1 MNIFNELKKMDK
13 KILKLT
19 YVGFFCCIIISLIGC
34 MILSF
39 YHNTYIIFEY
49 YFGITL
55 LRLGIIFF
63 VGFIINAFSF
73 SRISKDIN

>member
-19 YVGFFCCIIISLIGC
+19 YIGFLCCIIISLIGC

-63 VGFIINAFSF
+63 VGFIVFSLGF
-73 SRISKDIN
+73 NRILKDI